1 MPNKNVFEYAILR
14 FVPQVEREEFINV
27 GVILF
32 CKDLNFIGAKIQLN
46 ETRLQSFAPNCDIAL
61 VKANLSAFVNIAE
74 GLPSGGVIAQY
85 IPAERFRWLT
95 ATRSTMLQCSK
106 IHPGFCSNPNEKLL
120 QLFNEYV
127 HLEEI

>member
-1 MPNKNVFEYAILR
+1 MPNNNVFEYAILR

-27 GVILF
+27 GVIVF

-74 GLPSGGVIAQY
+74 GLPSGGAIAQY
-85 IPAERFRWLT
+85 LPAERFRWLT

-106 IHPGFCSNPNEKLL
+106 IHPGFCSDPNEKLW